1 MQAAVGITI
10 IYFFLN
16 VLNITPGFTADFQ
29 QNQAEVQSP
38 KCTQALTFES
48 ASVAQYW
55 SAKFTCMQ
63 VHMLRLCPTCLL

>member
-1 MQAAVGITI
+1 MQAATGINI
-10 IYFFLN
+10 ISKKN
-16 VLNITPGFTADFQ
+16 NNNITPGFTADFQ
-29 QNQAEVQSP
+29 QNRAEVQSP
-38 KCTQALTFES
+38 KCTQALTFQS